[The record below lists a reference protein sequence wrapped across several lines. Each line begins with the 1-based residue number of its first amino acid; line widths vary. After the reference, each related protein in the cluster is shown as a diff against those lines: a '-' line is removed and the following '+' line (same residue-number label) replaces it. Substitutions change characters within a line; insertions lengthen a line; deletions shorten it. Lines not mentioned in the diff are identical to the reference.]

1 MKWRMV
7 AASSLVLVVGMV
19 AWSSLRQSEAQGQV
33 GQDKH
38 GWEYKVMKFQV
49 EDDRENVGK
58 QTEVINSLAADGWE
72 YVGLL
77 CAGANPYSMQNGNF
91 RSRYGTESTS
101 CGHVLFKR
109 AKR

>member
-7 AASSLVLVVGMV
+7 AASSLVLVVGLV

-33 GQDKH
+33 GHDKP
-38 GWEYKVMKFQV
+38 GWEYKAVTFKV
-49 EDDRENVGK
+49 EDGDDK
-58 QTEVINSLAADGWE
+58 QTKEINSLAADGWE

-77 CAGANPYSMQNGNF
+77 CTGTNPYSIQNGNF
-91 RSRYGTESTS
+91 SSRFGTESTS
-101 CGHVLFKR
+101 FGHVLFKR